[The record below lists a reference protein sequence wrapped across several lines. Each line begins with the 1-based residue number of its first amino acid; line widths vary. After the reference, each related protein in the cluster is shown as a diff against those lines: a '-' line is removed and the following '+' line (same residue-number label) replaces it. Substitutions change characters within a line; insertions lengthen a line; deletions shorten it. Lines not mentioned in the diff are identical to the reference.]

1 MMEYESSGYGLAA
14 VHELMGMKRYK
25 EALAEAEQV
34 LREDPEDPDIFAII
48 AQIQLYLGDY
58 NKAMHWAGEALQRD
72 PEQQLAWFVR
82 VNVYY
87 DTQDYKALIEAVAEA
102 MRIDPY
108 EPHYYFLKANVLN
121 KRAKYK
127 EAKEELLQALELSPE
142 NAVYLA
148 TLSYTEA
155 LLGNLAE
162 SVNLDRQAVQTG
174 VENEYVLL
182 YLGWAAGHRGDYK
195 LKETYMRNA
204 VRLDPDD
211 KQLRDE
217 FLESLQQ
224 TNKLLGLFLWPTK
237 YIRRLKRW
245 QLLTVWIVAWVVFRP
260 LVLLLLVLYIM
271 ANVVT
276 KAVVHVQVYGWQR
289 RRR

>member
-1 MMEYESSGYGLAA
+1 MEYESSGYGLAA
-14 VHELMGMKRYK
+14 VHELMEMKRYK
-25 EALAEAEQV
+25 EALVEAEQV
-34 LREDPEDPDIFAII
+34 LREDPEDPDVFAII
-48 AQIQLYLGDY
+48 AHIYILQENYE
-58 NKAMHWAGEALQRD
+58 KAQHWTGEALRRD
-72 PEQQLAWFVR
+72 PEQQLAWFVQICI
-82 VNVYY
+82 YY
-87 DTQDYKALIEAVAEA
+87 DTQNYKALNEVLPEA
-102 MRIDPY
+102 MRVDPY
-108 EPHYYFLKANVLN
+108 EPHYYFIKANLLN

-127 EAKEELLQALELSPE
+127 EAREQLLQALELSPE

-155 LLGNLAE
+155 LLGNMAE
-162 SVNLDRQAVQTG
+162 SVSLDRQAVQTG

-224 TNKLLGLFLWPTK
+224 THKLLAVFLWPTK
-237 YIRRLKRW
+237 YFRRLKRW
-245 QLLTVWIVAWVVFRP
+245 QILTLWIVAWIVFRP
-260 LVLLLLVLYIM
+260 LVLVFLILYFT
-271 ANVVT
+271 ANMVT
-276 KAVVHVQVYGWQR
+276 KGIVHVQVYGWQR
-289 RRR
+289 ARK

>member
-1 MMEYESSGYGLAA
+1 MEYESSGYGLAA

-25 EALAEAEQV
+25 EALVEAEQV
-34 LREDPEDPDIFAII
+34 LREDPEDPDVFAVI
-48 AQIQLYLGDY
+48 AHIQLSLEDY
-58 NKAMHWAGEALQRD
+58 GKALHWAEEALRRD
-72 PEQQLAWFVR
+72 PEQQLAWFIR
-82 VNVYY
+82 VCAYY
-87 DTQDYKALIEAVAEA
+87 DLQNYKVLNETLPEA

-108 EPHYYFLKANVLN
+108 EPHYYFIKANVLN

-127 EAKEELLQALELSPE
+127 EAREELLQALELSPE

-155 LLGNLAE
+155 LLGNMAE
-162 SVNLDRQAVQTG
+162 SVSLDRQAVQTG

-245 QLLTVWIVAWVVFRP
+245 QILTVWIVAWIVFRP
-260 LVLLLLVLYIM
+260 LVLLLLLLYII
-271 ANVVT
+271 ANLVT
-276 KAVVHVQVYGWQR
+276 KGIVHVQVYGWR
-289 RRR
+289 RRGK